1 MTITQE
7 LRLFLGYSLNEMR
20 DFKQTGRITDRL
32 YRHYLTVWRW
42 GAWRD
47 CYIHQRYYDRMG
59 PAVYWRRIDR
69 IKALIERIRAV
80 EMPPSDRIPF
90 AVGSLNH

>member
-32 YRHYLTVWRW
+32 YRHYLTLWRW
-42 GAWRD
+42 GQWRD
-47 CYIHQRYYDRMG
+47 CHIHQRYYDRMG

-90 AVGSLNH
+90 AVGSINH